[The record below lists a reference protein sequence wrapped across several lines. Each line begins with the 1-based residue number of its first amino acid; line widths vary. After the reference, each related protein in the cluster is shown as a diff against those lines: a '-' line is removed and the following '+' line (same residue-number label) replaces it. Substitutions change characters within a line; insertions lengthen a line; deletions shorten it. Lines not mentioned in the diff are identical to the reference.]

1 MSFSAEQHE
10 IINNAFSYFGLTNS
24 ATKEEV
30 HKAYLKLVKRYHP
43 DKFQDLAAKEL
54 AEEKIKEANNVN
66 DALNFYFELCEKETK
81 SKQAASANSTNST
94 NNNRNSKQDSSGPS
108 TNEETKKSSQSS
120 STNQK
125 NNSNYYY
132 SYYQDEKSK
141 ANAEKQSASAAAA
154 SVENDT
160 NGGFSIGGCILGIF
174 CILIALEVIG
184 FIFAHIH
191 IILGIGAILFF
202 GYILGRG

>member
-1 MSFSAEQHE
+1 MLQQNTEIGVLHLNFSAEQHE

-43 DKFQDLAAKEL
+43 DKFLDIAAKEL

-66 DALNFYFELCEKETK
+66 DTLNFYFELCEKETK
-81 SKQAASANSTNST
+81 SKQAASGS
-94 NNNRNSKQDSSGPS
+94 S
-108 TNEETKKSSQSS
+108 TNEDTKKSSQSS

-132 SYYQDEKSK
+132 SYYQEEKEK
-141 ANAEKQSASAAAA
+141 TNAEKQSASAAAA

-160 NGGFSIGGCILGIF
+160 NGDFSIGGCIAGIF
-174 CILIALEVIG
+174 CILIALQVIG
-184 FIFAHIH
+184 FILAHIH